1 VKEARL
7 FLFVLFTHDWP
18 FMLCPFAFNLNETN
32 THSFPFHLFCFI
44 LNAKET
50 KFTSLFVLLLRL
62 IVMERGKREKHELN
76 GTRTRTTNATA
87 HSRLKNGKR
96 KKKERRVLSFH
107 FITAVP
113 SFFPFP
119 SFVLRSLIILFFLSL
134 SIQFKHK

>member
-1 VKEARL
+1 MKEARL

-62 IVMERGKREKHELN
+62 IVMERREARIKRNKNTNHQCHRSLATQERKEKEK
-76 GTRTRTTNATA
+76 RTARAFF
-87 HSRLKNGKR
+87 
-96 KKKERRVLSFH
+96 SFH
-107 FITAVP
+107 YR
-113 SFFPFP
+113 
-119 SFVLRSLIILFFLSL
+119 RSFFLSFPFVRLTL
-134 SIQFKHK
+134 SHHSFLSFSFYSI